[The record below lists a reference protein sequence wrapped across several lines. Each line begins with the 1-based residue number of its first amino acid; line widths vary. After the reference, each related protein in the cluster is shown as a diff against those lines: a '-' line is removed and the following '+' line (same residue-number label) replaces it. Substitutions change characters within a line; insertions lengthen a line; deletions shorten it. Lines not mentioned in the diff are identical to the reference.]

1 MKISIKE
8 TQNPTIIKFEFPDFI
23 TQNQNFE
30 FKNIDEAKN
39 SPLAQQ
45 LFYLPFVKTV
55 YISGNFIAIERF
67 SIVDWK
73 DVQDDVAE
81 QIENFVN
88 DGGVIVLPT
97 ENATK
102 KQPISVYGETTPNP
116 ASLKFVVNKALTKT
130 SAEFKNIDEAKASP
144 LAQELF
150 KFHYV
155 KEIFITENYVS
166 VTKYDSISW
175 DEITLE
181 LRTFIKQFL
190 ENGGTVLDESLIATD
205 IKQEK
210 QQIKNFDNLDVTS
223 QQIINIL
230 EEYVKPAVAA
240 DGGNILFDSYDE
252 DSKKVKVV
260 LQGSCNGSIHARR
273 IVPLRVLRAS
283 PQHPSPGMFQTD
295 EHDRC
300 GVEREQ
306 LTQHQATQHRQ
317 AQRLTQFSAHTER
330 ECQRDCAEHGG
341 HRGHQYRA
349 QPRLCRQKNRLRGG
363 APRALGL
370 QRHINHQDGIFLDN
384 ANQHQNTNRGNDG
397 EFHPKHP

>member
-23 TQNQNFE
+23 TQNENFE

-67 SIVDWK
+67 SIVDWA
-73 DVQDDVAE
+73 DVQDAVAE

-88 DGGVIVLPT
+88 NGGVIVLSS
-97 ENATK
+97 ENKTK
-102 KQPISVYGETTPNP
+102 KQAITVYGETTPNP
-116 ASLKFVVNKALTKT
+116 ASLKFVVNKGLTK
-130 SAEFKNIDEAKASP
+130 SSFEFKNIDEAQASP

-155 KEIFITENYVS
+155 KEIFITENYIS
-166 VTKYDSISW
+166 VTKYESTTW

-181 LRTFIKQFL
+181 LRTFIKQFI
-190 ENGGTVLDESLIATD
+190 ENGGTVIDETMVVNDA
-205 IKQEK
+205 KQEK
-210 QQIKNFDNLDVTS
+210 QQIKNFDHLDVTS

-252 DSKKVKVV
+252 TDKRVKVV
-260 LQGSCNGSIHARR
+260 LQGSCNGCPSSTFTLKNGIENMLKDMLNDKD
-273 IVPLRVLRAS
+273 IV
-283 PQHPSPGMFQTD
+283 
-295 EHDRC
+295 
-300 GVEREQ
+300 VE
-306 LTQHQATQHRQ
+306 
-317 AQRLTQFSAHTER
+317 
-330 ECQRDCAEHGG
+330 
-341 HRGHQYRA
+341 
-349 QPRLCRQKNRLRGG
+349 
-363 APRALGL
+363 ALNG
-370 QRHINHQDGIFLDN
+370 
-384 ANQHQNTNRGNDG
+384 
-397 EFHPKHP
+397 